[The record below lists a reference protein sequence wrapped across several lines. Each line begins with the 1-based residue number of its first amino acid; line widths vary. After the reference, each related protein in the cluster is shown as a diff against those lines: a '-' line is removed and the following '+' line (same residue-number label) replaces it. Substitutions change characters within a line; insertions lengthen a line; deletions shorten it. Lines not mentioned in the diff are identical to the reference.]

1 MNGKYSPGMLVM
13 CQKLPDHANRTAT
26 DPLKTS
32 SKGVNHKTAE
42 ATGDWI
48 HNKFANRNTKN

>member
-1 MNGKYSPGMLVM
+1 M
-13 CQKLPDHANRTAT
+13 CQKLPDHAKTTAT

-32 SKGVNHKTAE
+32 SKGVNHKTTE